1 FVANLACAI
10 VTGTREDVMDTQ
22 RNVETLRDAYAAWS
36 ESRGGSAQRWMD
48 IVHDDVQFGSLA
60 RAVAPEVAFLT
71 ENTNHEALGAY
82 FAGVA
87 QDWEMIHYTVSE
99 FVAQGDVVVVRSTMA
114 WRNRRT
120 GREVDTPKVDF
131 WRFRGDKAAEVYEYY
146 DTARV
151 IA

>member
-1 FVANLACAI
+1 
-10 VTGTREDVMDTQ
+10 MDTE

-71 ENTNHEALGAY
+71 EYTNREALGAY

-151 IA
+151 IAAACD